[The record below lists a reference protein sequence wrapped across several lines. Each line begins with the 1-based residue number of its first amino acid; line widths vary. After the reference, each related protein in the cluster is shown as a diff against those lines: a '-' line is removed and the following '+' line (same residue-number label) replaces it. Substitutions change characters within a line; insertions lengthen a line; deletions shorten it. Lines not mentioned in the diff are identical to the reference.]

1 MSFTKSFPIYRWY
14 CHILIDKVIIS
25 TSSNPNEEVDIS
37 SEKYTTVKLLVTS
50 ILFAICIAGA
60 IAGLV
65 FKQEYIWGSY
75 CVVMAIVALIYFYKF
90 SVVSKTNL
98 IYKSAITKVQFNPS
112 IYPTQHAH
120 FVISFKVDNSLSQKR
135 IIYLTAN
142 YANNT
147 DEGIQQALAVMEEE
161 FG

>member
-1 MSFTKSFPIYRWY
+1 
-14 CHILIDKVIIS
+14 
-25 TSSNPNEEVDIS
+25 
-37 SEKYTTVKLLVTS
+37 
-50 ILFAICIAGA
+50 
-60 IAGLV
+60 
-65 FKQEYIWGSY
+65 
-75 CVVMAIVALIYFYKF
+75 MAIVALIYFYKF

>member
-1 MSFTKSFPIYRWY
+1 MSFTKSFSIYNGY
-14 CHILIDKVIIS
+14 CHILIDKIIIS
-25 TSSNPNEEVDIS
+25 TSNNPNEEVDVS
-37 SEKYTTVKLLVTS
+37 SEKYTTVKLLITS

-65 FKQEYIWGSY
+65 FKQQYIWGSY
-75 CVVMAIVALIYFYKF
+75 CVVMAIFALIYFYKF
-90 SVVSKTNL
+90 SIVSKTNL
-98 IYKSAITKVQFNPS
+98 IYKSAITKVQFQPS

-120 FVISFKVDNSLSQKR
+120 FVVSFKGDNSFNQKR

-142 YANNT
+142 YASNT
-147 DEGIQQALAVMEEE
+147 DEVIQQSLAIMEEE